1 MNPPKDNQFMQDD
14 EYQLTFLL
22 DAPFRQAVTGGSQVG
37 TEVAEHVL
45 HLPPAEERP

>member
-1 MNPPKDNQFMQDD
+1 MNPPKDNQPRTDD

-22 DAPFRQAVTGGSQVG
+22 DAPLPSRSQVG

-45 HLPPAEERP
+45 HLRQSAPPADARS